1 MNAHPPRV
9 GDVITT
15 AEQLDTLWHLEE
27 VLIDASGHYPSGG
40 TFDRCWTR
48 PVPASVGG
56 VYGMW
61 EVLVYG
67 ASMPDSLTTTERIR
81 IATVLYLPG
90 AETLTEAAVRSQIA
104 ADIREALPE
113 VGMGVLATER
123 RMALRDGMERAARIT
138 EGGAR

>member
-56 VYGMW
+56 IHGMW

-90 AETLTEAAVRSQIA
+90 AETLTEAAVCRECYDRLTDALRVQSGLLWEQEKRLSA
-104 ADIREALPE
+104 AGTADILAR
-113 VGMGVLATER
+113 MGGTR
-123 RMALRDGMERAARIT
+123 
-138 EGGAR
+138 